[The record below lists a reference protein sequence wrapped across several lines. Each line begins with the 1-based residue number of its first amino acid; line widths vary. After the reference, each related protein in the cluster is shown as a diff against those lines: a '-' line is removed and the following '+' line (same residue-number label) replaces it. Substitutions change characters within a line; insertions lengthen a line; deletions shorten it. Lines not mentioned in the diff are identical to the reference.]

1 MGPYSF
7 GYLQNGRDLFIPS
20 SCEALE
26 LLLSIRCCERC
37 REETTLP
44 QFLGDRMC
52 TPDTADSRLG
62 DPRLSGA
69 AAFSRGGLVPY
80 LSLQNNTWVRDGAL
94 QVVNI

>member
-1 MGPYSF
+1 
-7 GYLQNGRDLFIPS
+7 
-20 SCEALE
+20 
-26 LLLSIRCCERC
+26 
-37 REETTLP
+37 
-44 QFLGDRMC
+44 MC